1 MRGSPRPGRF
11 SLVLLIGLSLAISA
25 CTSGS
30 DPAATTTTTTTTGSS
45 TTSTTSPAAKLAFT
59 STSEFVGLTFRR
71 IEGGINPSA
80 TNGLGLEP
88 VECPA
93 SGDGP
98 GS

>member
-1 MRGSPRPGRF
+1 MRGSPRPGRS

-30 DPAATTTTTTTTGSS
+30 DPAATTTTTTTGSS

-59 STSEFVGLTFRR
+59 STSEFVGLTFRS